1 MSGNL
6 VDRTNNEYIQ
16 SPIDDIESFIWVTLF
31 AKLNNS
37 IIAPSP
43 KEKMWAEDFESDK
56 REETL
61 RKFGS
66 GGLFQAGM
74 NPLLGKWS
82 SVLRRLS
89 GEYKNLV
96 DAFSMIGAKK
106 GWKSEEEEAQF
117 CKAAWLGYALQGVC
131 ESLELIFKYID
142 KSKI

>member
-61 RKFGS
+61 RNFGS
-66 GGLFQAGM
+66 GGSIPG
-74 NPLLGKWS
+74 
-82 SVLRRLS
+82 RH
-89 GEYKNLV
+89 
-96 DAFSMIGAKK
+96 
-106 GWKSEEEEAQF
+106 
-117 CKAAWLGYALQGVC
+117 
-131 ESLELIFKYID
+131 ESLVREMEFGA
-142 KSKI
+142 